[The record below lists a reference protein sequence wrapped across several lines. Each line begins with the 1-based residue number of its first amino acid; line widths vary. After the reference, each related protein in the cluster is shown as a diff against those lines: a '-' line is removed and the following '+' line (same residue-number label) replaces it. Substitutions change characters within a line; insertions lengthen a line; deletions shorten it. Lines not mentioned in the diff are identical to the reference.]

1 MNNNDYT
8 IRLKSIRAVF
18 LGLDGV
24 GKTSILEKYLGI
36 ENINDP
42 YSTILSNDYSKKIKF
57 DDLDYTVRIIDTPGR
72 ERFINVLRVYIRNAR
87 IIFLVFDMTR
97 KESFLHLDRLLEMI
111 SENINNNKVMFV
123 LIGNKADLLDKFE
136 IKEKDAKKFAEILN
150 AKFFLSSAKNS
161 AISLNEFID
170 GVFQDYIKLYNER
183 LDPDLLRREENIN
196 LERRNR
202 RRRNAR
208 PLC

>member
-36 ENINDP
+36 ENIDDP

-150 AKFFLSSAKNS
+150 AKFF
-161 AISLNEFID
+161 FIKCEKF
-170 GVFQDYIKLYNER
+170 G
-183 LDPDLLRREENIN
+183 NIT
-196 LERRNR
+196 
-202 RRRNAR
+202 
-208 PLC
+208 

>member
-24 GKTSILEKYLGI
+24 GKTSLLEKYLGI
-36 ENINDP
+36 ENIDDP

-57 DDLDYTVRIIDTPGR
+57 DDLDYTVRIMDTPGR
-72 ERFINVLRVYIRNAR
+72 ERFINALRVYIRTSR

-183 LDPDLLRREENIN
+183 LDPDLIRREENIN

-202 RRRNAR
+202 RRNAR

>member
-36 ENINDP
+36 ENIDDP

-97 KESFLHLDRLLEMI
+97 KESFLHLDRLSI
-111 SENINNNKVMFV
+111 
-123 LIGNKADLLDKFE
+123 
-136 IKEKDAKKFAEILN
+136 IK
-150 AKFFLSSAKNS
+150 
-161 AISLNEFID
+161 
-170 GVFQDYIKLYNER
+170 Y
-183 LDPDLLRREENIN
+183 
-196 LERRNR
+196 
-202 RRRNAR
+202 
-208 PLC
+208 

>member
-36 ENINDP
+36 ENIDDP

-202 RRRNAR
+202 RRRNER

>member
-36 ENINDP
+36 ENIDDP

-97 KESFLHLDRLLEMI
+97 KESFLHLDRLLEII

-123 LIGNKADLLDKFE
+123 LMGNKADLLDKFE

-170 GVFQDYIKLYNER
+170 RVFHDYIKLYNER
-183 LDPDLLRREENIN
+183 LDPDLIRREENIN
-196 LERRNR
+196 LERRKFIYINQ
-202 RRRNAR
+202 NK
-208 PLC
+208 

>member
-36 ENINDP
+36 ENIDDP

-57 DDLDYTVRIIDTPGR
+57 DDLDYTVRIMDTPGR
-72 ERFINVLRVYIRNAR
+72 ERFLNALRVYIRTSR

-97 KESFLHLDRLLEMI
+97 KESFLHLDKLLEMI

-202 RRRNAR
+202 RRNAR

>member
-36 ENINDP
+36 ENIDDP
-42 YSTILSNDYSKKIKF
+42 YSTVLSNDYSKKIKF

-183 LDPDLLRREENIN
+183 LDPDLIRREENIN

-202 RRRNAR
+202 RRNAR

>member
-36 ENINDP
+36 ENIDDP

-97 KESFLHLDRLLEMI
+97 KESFLHLDKLLEMI

-202 RRRNAR
+202 RRNAR

>member
-1 MNNNDYT
+1 
-8 IRLKSIRAVF
+8 
-18 LGLDGV
+18 
-24 GKTSILEKYLGI
+24 
-36 ENINDP
+36 
-42 YSTILSNDYSKKIKF
+42 
-57 DDLDYTVRIIDTPGR
+57 
-72 ERFINVLRVYIRNAR
+72 
-87 IIFLVFDMTR
+87 MTR
-97 KESFLHLDRLLEMI
+97 KESFLHLDKLLEMI

-202 RRRNAR
+202 RRNAR

>member
-24 GKTSILEKYLGI
+24 GKTSLLEKYLGI
-36 ENINDP
+36 ENIDDP

-123 LIGNKADLLDKFE
+123 LMGNKADLLDKFE

-202 RRRNAR
+202 RRNAR

>member
-36 ENINDP
+36 ENIDDP

-97 KESFLHLDRLLEMI
+97 KESFLHLDKLLEMI

-183 LDPDLLRREENIN
+183 LDPDLIRREENIN

-202 RRRNAR
+202 RRNAR

>member
-24 GKTSILEKYLGI
+24 GKTSLLEKYLGI
-36 ENINDP
+36 ENIDDP

-57 DDLDYTVRIIDTPGR
+57 DDLDYTVRIMDTPGR
-72 ERFINVLRVYIRNAR
+72 ERFLNALRVYIRTSR

-97 KESFLHLDRLLEMI
+97 KESFLHLDKLLEMI

-150 AKFFLSSAKNS
+150 AKFFLSSVKNS
-161 AISLNEFID
+161 AISLKEFID

-202 RRRNAR
+202 RRYAR

>member
-97 KESFLHLDRLLEMI
+97 KESFLHLDKLLEMI

-123 LIGNKADLLDKFE
+123 LIGNKSDLLDKFE

-161 AISLNEFID
+161 AISLKEFID

-183 LDPDLLRREENIN
+183 LDPDLIRREENIN

>member
-183 LDPDLLRREENIN
+183 LDPDLIRREENIN

-202 RRRNAR
+202 RRNAR

>member
-57 DDLDYTVRIIDTPGR
+57 DDLDYTVRIMDTPGR
-72 ERFINVLRVYIRNAR
+72 ERFINALRVYIRTSR

-97 KESFLHLDRLLEMI
+97 KESFLHLDKLLEMI

>member
-36 ENINDP
+36 ENIDDP

-170 GVFQDYIKLYNER
+170 GVFHDYIKLYNER
-183 LDPDLLRREENIN
+183 LDPDLIRREENIN

>member
-36 ENINDP
+36 ENIDDP

-202 RRRNAR
+202 RRNAR

>member
-36 ENINDP
+36 ENIDEP

-183 LDPDLLRREENIN
+183 LDPDLIRREENIN

-202 RRRNAR
+202 RRNAR

>member
-24 GKTSILEKYLGI
+24 GKTSLLEKYLGI
-36 ENINDP
+36 ENIDDP

-87 IIFLVFDMTR
+87 IIFLFFDMTR

-183 LDPDLLRREENIN
+183 LDPDLIRREENIN

-202 RRRNAR
+202 RRNAR

>member
-8 IRLKSIRAVF
+8 IRLKSIRSVF

-36 ENINDP
+36 ENIDDP
-42 YSTILSNDYSKKIKF
+42 YSTMLSNDYSKKIKF

-97 KESFLHLDRLLEMI
+97 KESFLHLDKLLEMI

-123 LIGNKADLLDKFE
+123 LIGNKSDLLDKFE

-161 AISLNEFID
+161 AISLKEFID

-183 LDPDLLRREENIN
+183 LDPDLIRREENIN

>member
-36 ENINDP
+36 ENIDDP

-57 DDLDYTVRIIDTPGR
+57 DDLDYTVRIMDTPGR
-72 ERFINVLRVYIRNAR
+72 ERFINALRVYIRTSR

-97 KESFLHLDRLLEMI
+97 KESFLHLDKLLEMI

-183 LDPDLLRREENIN
+183 LDPDLIRREENIN

-202 RRRNAR
+202 RRNAR

>member
-36 ENINDP
+36 ENIDDP

-123 LIGNKADLLDKFE
+123 LMGNKADLLDKFE

-202 RRRNAR
+202 RRNAR